1 MHRILSAALCGLLIA
16 TSVGRPLVAQQRSA
30 LDVGLS
36 VVHFPD
42 DSSTVAGPSV
52 GWTSVLDGH
61 HLFGFL
67 NAGGVGTIGAASGSV
82 TASGGAR
89 ASLASHLFVEG
100 GGELFGIA
108 GSSARGATTAIASA
122 RAVGV
127 LADGGAWARATASN
141 SWREAGSLPGQ
152 SVEGGVWWTLP
163 RARLSASLLD
173 QHARGQLFTGRLR
186 DGFIGTVRVHYTEGA
201 VGARLEGDRV
211 ALDLLGGLRRDPDAA
226 HLYDPILSATAALWV
241 GETRA
246 WTVSIAKLPPDFVRG
261 ADAASW
267 LAIGMRFFEASPAR
281 SRAERARPVLLT
293 SGTGAQRVVR
303 VRASGAHRVELM
315 ADFTNWTPVSLTPS
329 ERGFEGSFAL
339 PVGTHR
345 VVVRIDGTAWRPA
358 TNTPAVDDDLGGRVG
373 LLVVP

>member
-1 MHRILSAALCGLLIA
+1 VHRLLPAALCGLLIA
-16 TSVGRPLVAQQRSA
+16 TSVGRPLAAQQRSA

-52 GWTSVLDGH
+52 GWTSILEGH

-89 ASLASHLFVEG
+89 APLSSHLFVEG
-100 GGELFGIA
+100 GGELFAIA

-127 LADGGAWARATASN
+127 LAQGGAWARTAASI
-141 SWREAGSLPGQ
+141 SRREAGSLPGR
-152 SVEGGVWWTLP
+152 SVEGGVWWSLP
-163 RARLSASLLD
+163 RGRLSASVLD
-173 QHARGQLFTGRLR
+173 QHARGQLFAGPLR
-186 DGFIGTVRVHYTEGA
+186 DRFIGTVRVHYTEGA
-201 VGARLEGDRV
+201 LGAHLEGDRV
-211 ALDLLGGLRRDPDAA
+211 ALDLLGGVRRDPDAE
-226 HLYDPILSATAALWV
+226 HLFDPILSATAALWI
-241 GETRA
+241 GDTRA
-246 WTVSIAKLPPDFVRG
+246 WTVSVSKLPPDFVRG

-281 SRAERARPVLLT
+281 SRADRARPVLLV
-293 SGTGAQRVVR
+293 SGTDEQRLVR
-303 VRASGAHRVELM
+303 VRATGARRVELM
-315 ADFTNWTPVSLTPS
+315 ADFTNWAPVSLTPS
-329 ERGFEGSFAL
+329 ERGFEGAFTLTA
-339 PVGTHR
+339 GTHR
-345 VVVRIDGTAWRPA
+345 VVLRIDGTTWRPA